1 MSICPSSNL
10 DPWADDQLV
19 DPYEGYKELRALGP
33 VVYLERH
40 DVYAVVSHEA
50 ARQVLQNWEIFS
62 SASGVGLSPT
72 MNERGAGG
80 VLTSD
85 PPQHTPLRGVLN
97 RQLIPPEVKRHRD
110 ALADRAD
117 RLVDAIV
124 SEPFD
129 AVEDLA
135 VPYSVGV
142 VGDLVGIPDDRRSQL
157 VERAAAAFNT
167 FGPDNQLSVDS
178 RPLFSELF
186 WSTKYELTPEVLRPG
201 GWGREIYEAGEAGA
215 LEPDACPGLMLAY
228 LWAGMDTTVNGIAS
242 AVSLFAEHP
251 DEWLALRADP
261 TLVLSAVREVLRFEP
276 PVQRFAR
283 TTTATSQLDGVEIP
297 DGSIVAILFGA
308 ANRDAAHYTDAERF
322 DITRNPVDHLAF
334 GLGIHRCVG
343 AGLAQEEMAAVFAAL
358 VQRVESFEILDRQMR
373 RNNALHGPSRLLVR
387 CI

>member
-142 VGDLVGIPDDRRSQL
+142 VGDKL
-157 VERAAAAFNT
+157 AAAVAFVVHQ
-167 FGPDNQLSVDS
+167 GYEQAPASEASEAARQAVWAPVLPHLES
-178 RPLFSELF
+178 R
-186 WSTKYELTPEVLRPG
+186 
-201 GWGREIYEAGEAGA
+201 AGEPHG
-215 LEPDACPGLMLAY
+215 
-228 LWAGMDTTVNGIAS
+228 WA
-242 AVSLFAEHP
+242 
-251 DEWLALRADP
+251 
-261 TLVLSAVREVLRFEP
+261 
-276 PVQRFAR
+276 AR
-283 TTTATSQLDGVEIP
+283 
-297 DGSIVAILFGA
+297 
-308 ANRDAAHYTDAERF
+308 Y
-322 DITRNPVDHLAF
+322 
-334 GLGIHRCVG
+334 
-343 AGLAQEEMAAVFAAL
+343 
-358 VQRVESFEILDRQMR
+358 
-373 RNNALHGPSRLLVR
+373 
-387 CI
+387 